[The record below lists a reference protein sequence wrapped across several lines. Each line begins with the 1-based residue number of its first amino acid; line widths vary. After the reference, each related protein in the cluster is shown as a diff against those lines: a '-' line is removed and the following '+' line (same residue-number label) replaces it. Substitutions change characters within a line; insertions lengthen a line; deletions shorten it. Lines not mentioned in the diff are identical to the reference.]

1 MRKTAFLLAGL
12 LALTQQSPM
21 KNQACQY
28 KQFPI
33 FAGGSQTDTVY
44 ALEVRRPY

>member
-1 MRKTAFLLAGL
+1 MRKTALLLAGL
-12 LALTQQSPM
+12 FALSQQSPM
-21 KNQACQY
+21 RNQACQY

-44 ALEVRRPY
+44 AIEV